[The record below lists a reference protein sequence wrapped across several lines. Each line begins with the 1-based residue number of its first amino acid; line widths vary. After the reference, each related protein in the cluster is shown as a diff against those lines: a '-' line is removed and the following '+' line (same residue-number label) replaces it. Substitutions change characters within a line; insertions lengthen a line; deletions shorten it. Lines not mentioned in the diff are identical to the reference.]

1 MNEERVVKTNNRK
14 KHISCLTAVLLGA
27 CLTAFPVFGATG
39 DKGHASVKPDSIQE
53 PGISVTKTGNGTNK
67 DSGKP
72 NRKQWK
78 VAQMTGET
86 PASAMNQVEELTAE
100 QEGAET
106 SIKLKV
112 SGSVNYTAFKLENP
126 LRLVLDFPGTAQGA
140 LTGAIPVNKGIVG
153 TITPTYFEEAK
164 VLRLE
169 IGLNDTASYE
179 IVKTGPNSLDVRIQ
193 SATAGASQGKNMNT
207 ASSFGDALGSGKEE
221 KEKSDQ
227 GSLYES
233 GRQASMEDTCAN
245 LLGGNKERYT
255 FDFQDASLKNIFRI
269 ISDVSGFNVV
279 LSPDVSGNVNIR
291 LVDVGWNVALEL
303 ILDNYGLARRCHN
316 NIIRIAPKASLVE
329 AKKAEPLVTEMIRV
343 SYADIEEMVKNLEKI
358 KSQDRGQIS
367 SDVRT
372 NTLILTDI
380 EEKIEEMES
389 VIRTLDIKT
398 PQVMIESR
406 IIEIART
413 FTQDLGLQ
421 WTLNNNIDVSNPGFP
436 TTLTSD
442 FLVDLASN
450 VASPA
455 GLYTLTMRD
464 ADHQL
469 QVILAAAESEGK
481 SRTIANPKVAT
492 LDNKE
497 AKILSGRQIPYQTF
511 SANTGPQIQFVDAE
525 INLTV
530 KPHITAEED
539 IYMKITATQNQADFS
554 QQVNGVPTIITKK
567 ANSEVLVNN
576 GATVVLGGLFQQER
590 TESRNRVPYLHQIP
604 ILGYLFKNRSQD
616 DNISELLIF
625 VTPTIVRE
633 NIE

>member
-1 MNEERVVKTNNRK
+1 MNEERVVKTINRK
-14 KHISCLTAVLLGA
+14 KHISCLTAVLLGV

-39 DKGHASVKPDSIQE
+39 DKGHASAKPESIKG
-53 PGISVTKTGNGTNK
+53 PGISVTKTGDK
-67 DSGKP
+67 KKSS
-72 NRKQWK
+72 NRKEWN
-78 VAQMTGET
+78 VAQKNEEA
-86 PASAMNQVEELTAE
+86 PASSMNQVQELTAE

-106 SIKLKV
+106 SIKLKI

-140 LTGAIPVNKGIVG
+140 LSGEIPVNKGIVNS
-153 TITPTYFEEAK
+153 ITPTFFEEAK

-169 IGLNDTASYE
+169 IGLNETASYE

-193 SATAGASQGKNMNT
+193 SAAGQAPQEEGMET
-207 ASSFGDALGSGKEE
+207 ASDFDESLGMEEEAKEE
-221 KEKSDQ
+221 MGS
-227 GSLYES
+227 SLYES
-233 GRQASMEDTCAN
+233 GRQASTEDTCMP
-245 LLGGNKERYT
+245 LLGGQKERYT
-255 FDFQDASLKNIFRI
+255 FDFQNASLKNIFRI
-269 ISDVSGFNVV
+269 ISEVSGFNVV

-291 LVDVGWNVALEL
+291 LVDVGWNIALEL
-303 ILDNYGLARRCHN
+303 ILENYGLARRCQN
-316 NIIRIAPKASLVE
+316 DIIRIAPKASLVE
-329 AKKAEPLVTEMIRV
+329 AKKAEPLVTEMIRI

-380 EEKIEEMES
+380 EEKIDEMET

-421 WTLNNNIDVSNPGFP
+421 WTLNNNIDVANPGFP
-436 TTLTSD
+436 TSLNSD
-442 FLVDLASN
+442 FLVDLATN
-450 VASPA
+450 VNSPA
-455 GLYTLTMRD
+455 GLYTLTMSD

-481 SRTIANPKVAT
+481 SRTIANPKVTT

-497 AKILSGRQIPYQTF
+497 AKIRSGREIPYQTF
-511 SANTGPQIQFVDAE
+511 SANQGTQIQFVDAE

-539 IYMKITATQNQADFS
+539 VYMKITATQNQADFGN
-554 QQVNGVPTIITKK
+554 QVQGVPTIITKE

-576 GATVVLGGLFQQER
+576 GATVVLGGLFQQEL
-590 TESRNRVPYLHQIP
+590 TEARNRVPFLHQIP

-616 DNISELLIF
+616 DSISELLIF

>member
-1 MNEERVVKTNNRK
+1 MNEERVVKTINRK
-14 KHISCLTAVLLGA
+14 KHISCLTAVLLGV

-39 DKGHASVKPDSIQE
+39 DKGHASGKPESIQK
-53 PGISVTKTGNGTNK
+53 PGISVTKTGDK
-67 DSGKP
+67 KKP
-72 NRKQWK
+72 SNRKQWN
-78 VAQMTGET
+78 VAQTNEEL
-86 PASAMNQVEELTAE
+86 PASSMNQVQELMAV

-106 SIKLKV
+106 SIKLQI

-126 LRLVLDFPGTAQGA
+126 LRLVLDFPGTAQGS
-140 LTGAIPVNKGIVG
+140 LSGEIPVNKGIVS
-153 TITPTYFEEAK
+153 TITPTFFEEAK

-169 IGLNDTASYE
+169 IGLNETASYE

-193 SATAGASQGKNMNT
+193 SATAQAPKEEDMEI
-207 ASSFGDALGSGKEE
+207 ASSFEESVGMDKKGKDKRDALF
-221 KEKSDQ
+221 
-227 GSLYES
+227 ES
-233 GRQASMEDTCAN
+233 GRQASTEDTCVP
-245 LLGGNKERYT
+245 LLSGQKERYT

-291 LVDVGWNVALEL
+291 LVDVGWNIALEL
-303 ILDNYGLARRCHN
+303 ILENYGLARRCFN
-316 NIIRIAPKASLVE
+316 DIIRIAPKASLVQ

-343 SYADIEEMVKNLEKI
+343 SYADIEDMVSNLEKI
-358 KSQDRGQIS
+358 KSQDRGQVS
-367 SDVRT
+367 FDVRT

-380 EEKIEEMES
+380 EEKIDEMET

-421 WTLNNNIDVSNPGFP
+421 WTLNNNIDVDSPGFP
-436 TTLTSD
+436 TSMNSD

-450 VASPA
+450 VGSPA
-455 GLYTLTMRD
+455 GLYTLSLSD

-481 SRTIANPKVAT
+481 SRTIANPKVTT

-497 AKILSGRQIPYQTF
+497 AKIRAGREIPYQTF
-511 SANTGPQIQFVDAE
+511 SANQGTQIQFVDAE

-539 IYMKITATQNQADFS
+539 VYMKISAAQNQADFG
-554 QQVNGVPTIITKK
+554 QQVQGVPTIITKE

-576 GATVVLGGLFQQER
+576 GATVVLGGLFQQQL
-590 TESRNRVPYLHQIP
+590 TESRDRVPFLHQIP
-604 ILGYLFKNRSQD
+604 ILGYLFKNRSED
-616 DNISELLIF
+616 DTISELLIF